1 MGKFKYIGWDV
12 KLMNAKDKLLI
23 TGASGFTGYHAY
35 EYFSKLDLDIIAIT
49 KQRNFCYKKIKT
61 IQCDLSNKEAIKDL
75 IKQIKPNYV
84 LHLAGQNAVGRSW
97 KDPLDTLEVNVMGT
111 AYLIEA
117 LRQEAPNCK
126 TVIVSSALQFNST
139 SISTFNHPYGL
150 SKTIQS
156 IISQFWAISYNMHI
170 VIAKPSNLIGP
181 GFSTGVCSIFARRI
195 VNMEREKEEKFLNVS
210 NLNNHLDFLD
220 VRDAV
225 RAYDFLLTKGKS
237 GDIYDVSSGKSR
249 SLEEIINIFRKTTA
263 IQFQTKVND
272 QSPLIN
278 HVDLYPL
285 SLIELGWQP
294 TIPLETTIKD
304 IVDFYRQQVDDLNN

>member
-1 MGKFKYIGWDV
+1 MGNFKYIRWDV
-12 KLMNAKDKLLI
+12 KLMNTKDKLLI
-23 TGASGFTGYHAY
+23 TGASGFTGYHAC
-35 EYFSKLDLDIIAIT
+35 EYFSKLGLDIIAIT
-49 KQRNFCYKKIKT
+49 KKRNFCYKKVKT
-61 IQCDLSNKEAIKDL
+61 VQCDLFNKEGVKDL
-75 IKQIKPNYV
+75 IKQIKPDYV

-97 KDPLDTLEVNVMGT
+97 EDPLDSLEVNAMGT

-117 LRQEAPNCK
+117 LRQEAPACK
-126 TVIVSSALQFNST
+126 TVIVSSALQFNPT

-156 IISQFWAISYNMHI
+156 VFSQFWAFLYNMHI

-181 GFSTGVCSIFARRI
+181 GFSTGVCSIFAQRI

-210 NLNNHLDFLD
+210 NLNNRLDFLD

-249 SLEEIINIFRKTTA
+249 SLEEIINIFRKTTT

-285 SLIELGWQP
+285 PLIELGWQP

-304 IVDFYRQQVDDLNN
+304 IVDFYRQQVD

>member
-1 MGKFKYIGWDV
+1 
-12 KLMNAKDKLLI
+12 
-23 TGASGFTGYHAY
+23 
-35 EYFSKLDLDIIAIT
+35 
-49 KQRNFCYKKIKT
+49 
-61 IQCDLSNKEAIKDL
+61 
-75 IKQIKPNYV
+75 
-84 LHLAGQNAVGRSW
+84 
-97 KDPLDTLEVNVMGT
+97 
-111 AYLIEA
+111 
-117 LRQEAPNCK
+117 
-126 TVIVSSALQFNST
+126 VSSALQFNPT

-156 IISQFWAISYNMHI
+156 VFSQFWAFLYNMHI
-170 VIAKPSNLIGP
+170 VIANPSNLIGP
-181 GFSTGVCSIFARRI
+181 GFSTGVCSIFAQRI

-210 NLNNHLDFLD
+210 NLNNCLDFLD

-304 IVDFYRQQVDDLNN
+304 IVDFYRQQVD